1 MADVSEAYAQSLIRL
16 EAARLPGVTLWRNNV
31 GVLLDATGRPVR
43 YGLAN
48 ESKAQNERLK
58 SADLIGWRTVTV
70 TPDMVGRTVA
80 VFLSREVKPDGWKY
94 TGTGREEAQAAWRD
108 LVLAAGGDAAF
119 ASGPG
124 TL

>member
-1 MADVSEAYAQSLIRL
+1 MTPEAHAQSLVRL
-16 EAARLPGVTLWRNNV
+16 EAGRLGTVTLWRNNV

-48 ESKAQNERLK
+48 ESPAMNAALK
-58 SADLIGWRTVTV
+58 SSDLIGWRTVTV
-70 TPDMVGRTVA
+70 TPDMVGRQLA
-80 VFLSREVKPDGWKY
+80 VFVSREVKAAGWTY
-94 TGTGREEAQAAWRD
+94 RGDARETAQKAWID
-108 LVLAAGGDAAF
+108 LVAGAGGDAAF